1 MIRTYKCPG
10 CGGNLVYDP
19 GSKGLKCPN
28 CDTKVDILKASEGR
42 DLSTQAEDEAKD
54 QAGNGKL
61 IYSCPN
67 CGAELETDEY
77 TMATSCSYCKSPM
90 LLESRYTGALQP
102 KEILPFGFD
111 KKQAQQNFKNW
122 KGTGF
127 LTPASF
133 KSAETMEKIRGVYVP
148 YWLYDYTADV
158 TLEGH
163 GANTRVERHGDEE
176 VIITDH
182 FQFHR
187 ESRSEYEHVTKEAH
201 ASYPEDS
208 LSVLE
213 PYDFSQLTEF
223 LEPYLAG
230 YYADKFGKTSVELEP
245 GVRNAVS
252 QDAVRAAAELIFEYG
267 STEIQRADVDMSRV
281 ESEYA
286 FLPVYMLNYKYAGT
300 NYPLYMNGQTGKIQG
315 ELPIS
320 RGKLLLVGLIGF
332 IVVFLITFLLGRGL

>member
-1 MIRTYKCPG
+1 MIRTYKCAT
-10 CGGNLVYDP
+10 CGSDLVYDP
-19 GSKGLKCPN
+19 VSKGLLCSHCGNKQ
-28 CDTKVDILKASEGR
+28 DILSASEGR
-42 DLSTQAEDEAKD
+42 DLTIPAEDEAKD

-61 IYSCPN
+61 IYNCPN
-67 CGAELETDEY
+67 CGAELVTDEH
-77 TMATSCSYCKSPM
+77 TLATSCSYCNSPM
-90 LLESRYTGALQP
+90 LIESRYTGELKP

-187 ESRSEYEHVTKEAH
+187 ESQSEYEHVTKEAH
-201 ASYPEDS
+201 ATYSEND

-213 PYDFSQLTEF
+213 PYDFSALTEF

-230 YYADKFGKTSVELEP
+230 FYADKYGKTSEELESS
-245 GVRNAVS
+245 VRNAVS
-252 QDAVRAAAELIFEYG
+252 QDAVQAAAELIYEYG
-267 STEIQRADVDMSRV
+267 STQIQRADVEMSRA

-286 FLPVYMLNYKYAGT
+286 FLPVYMLNYKYGGT

-315 ELPIS
+315 ELPVS

-332 IVVFLITFLLGRGL
+332 IVVFLITFMLGRGL